1 VYACPCECVGWGGG
15 SLLRKQVGGWGIC
28 LWDALL
34 SDFVLEDEGRLSS
47 ELAPKRLSKM
57 K

>member
-1 VYACPCECVGWGGG
+1 MDACPCECVGWGGG